1 MQTSRGFTIIELI
14 VVILVLGILV
24 TITALGLVR
33 YQLDA
38 RDTQRSTNVSIIAEA
53 LEKYYNEKGEYPSCS
68 VLTGSVGTLTGNS
81 GIFPGMSTSVFRAPG
96 AANGVTN
103 SIQCTDLISVTSAD
117 YYAYVGDSGSCTGT
131 TTCLKYVLKYKEEA
145 TNTIQSLSSRR

>member
-24 TITALGLVR
+24 SITALGLVR

-53 LEKYYNEKGEYPSCS
+53 LEKYYNNNGEYPSCS
-68 VLTGSVGTLTGNS
+68 VLTGNVSTLTSDTGP
-81 GIFPGMSTSVFRAPG
+81 FPGMSDTVFKAPA

-103 SIQCTDLISVTSAD
+103 SIQCTDLTSVTTAD
-117 YYAYVGDSGSCTGT
+117 YYAYVGDNGACTGST
-131 TTCLKYVLKYKEEA
+131 PCLKYVLKYKEEA
-145 TNTIQSLSSRR
+145 SNTVKSLSSRR